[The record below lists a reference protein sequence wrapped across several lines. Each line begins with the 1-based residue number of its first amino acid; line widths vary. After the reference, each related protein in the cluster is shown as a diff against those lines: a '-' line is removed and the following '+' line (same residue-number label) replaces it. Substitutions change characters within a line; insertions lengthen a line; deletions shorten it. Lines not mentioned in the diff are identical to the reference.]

1 MALLPLSKP
10 TEMPSPSLPPERP
23 ITQRLMASL
32 LLSVLVAACG
42 GGGGGAGGSDGNT
55 VATAPSTPAT
65 PAAAPASSPA
75 SAPAIPTLT
84 VRARAHTTTGEGA
97 LMKVLVDGTLIGTA
111 VVRSSEFADHS
122 FSAAGLRAGAAVD
135 VVFASPAVAGQER
148 SLFVAYVSDGA
159 GTTVLQAG
167 ADVVFDRG
175 EGTAAFDGND
185 LLPGQSELWWAGA
198 LRLKWP
204 AASADTTARARRYAA
219 SRLLQQATF
228 GPTAAEIE
236 RVAAMTPETWIAE
249 QQALPYSTGY
259 AEHIQLQYAKG
270 DAYRPQGANYTP
282 AWIGQRFWA
291 SAATSPDQLRRRVGY
306 ALHHIFMASQV
317 DSNLHFEA
325 RAYGAYLDT
334 LNKNA
339 FGNFRQLLEEVVLS
353 PVMGIYLSHMRNR
366 KEDPVSGRTPDE
378 NCAREVMQL
387 FTIGLHQLN
396 LDGSLK
402 LGSNG
407 KPIETYNNDDV
418 MAMAKVFTGWGW
430 AFPDNQLT
438 ESNFLWG
445 SPDTSAARDQRID
458 TLKMRAY
465 PGQHSPA
472 EKRLFA
478 GTAQAVTIPANGSAE
493 TSMRMALD
501 ALFKHPNVGPFIGRL
516 LIQRLTTSN
525 PSPAYVA
532 RVATVFNNNGQGVRG
547 DLAAVVR
554 AVLLDAEARQAPADG
569 FGVLREPVL
578 RVAHWMRAF
587 GATSRSGDYMMAWDL
602 ENLAQ
607 RVMFAPSVFGYFR
620 PGYVPPNTRFSASGA
635 TAPEFQLVN
644 ESTTAGWVNTVD
656 ALVGAG
662 LGWTGS
668 APDVSTTLSVL
679 TALVTRGDGEGLLEH
694 LNLLLFA
701 GRMSPELRQD
711 ILDAVGGVG
720 LSTPTSQLNRAR
732 VALLLAL
739 ASPEYLAQR

>member
-1 MALLPLSKP
+1 MLTPSFPP
-10 TEMPSPSLPPERP
+10 TRF
-23 ITQRLMASL
+23 TAQRVVASL
-32 LLSVLVAACG
+32 LLTALVAGC
-42 GGGGGAGGSDGNT
+42 GGGAGGDAG
-55 VATAPSTPAT
+55 TASSTPAT
-65 PAAAPASSPA
+65 PAAAPAPA
-75 SAPAIPTLT
+75 SAPASAPPIPTLT
-84 VRARAHTTTGEGA
+84 VRARAQATTGDGA
-97 LMKVLVDGTLIGTA
+97 LMNVLVDGTVIGTA
-111 VVRSSEFADHS
+111 VVRSSEFADYS

-159 GTTVLQAG
+159 NVTMLPAA
-167 ADVVFDRG
+167 ADAVFDRG

-204 AASADTTARARRYAA
+204 AVSADATARARRYAA

-228 GPTAAEIE
+228 GPTGAEVE
-236 RVAAMTPETWIAE
+236 RVAAMTPEAWIAE

-259 AEHIQLQYAKG
+259 AEYVQSQYAKG
-270 DAYRPQGANYTP
+270 DAYRPQGAQYTP

-366 KEDPVSGRTPDE
+366 KEDPAAGRTPDE

-396 LDGSLK
+396 VDGSLK

-407 KPIETYNNDDV
+407 KPIETYTNDDV
-418 MAMAKVFTGWGW
+418 MAMAKVFTGWSW

-438 ESNFLWG
+438 ENNFLWA

-478 GTAQAVTIPANGSAE
+478 GTAQAVTIPANSSAE
-493 TSMRMALD
+493 TGMRMALD

-516 LIQRLTTSN
+516 LIQRLVTSN
-525 PSPAYVA
+525 PKPAYVA

-554 AVLLDAEARQAPADG
+554 AVLLDEEARQAPTAG

-578 RVAHWMRAF
+578 RVTHWMRAF

-602 ENLAQ
+602 EDLSQ

-620 PGYVPPNTRFSASGA
+620 PGYVPPNTQFSASGA

-644 ESTTAGWVNTVD
+644 ESTTASWVNTVD

-668 APDVSTTLSVL
+668 TTDVSTQLS
-679 TALVTRGDGEGLLEH
+679 ALVDLATRGDGQGLLEH

-720 LSTPTSQLNRAR
+720 LATSTSQLNRAR

>member
-1 MALLPLSKP
+1 
-10 TEMPSPSLPPERP
+10 
-23 ITQRLMASL
+23 
-32 LLSVLVAACG
+32 
-42 GGGGGAGGSDGNT
+42 
-55 VATAPSTPAT
+55 
-65 PAAAPASSPA
+65 
-75 SAPAIPTLT
+75 
-84 VRARAHTTTGEGA
+84 
-97 LMKVLVDGTLIGTA
+97 MKVLVDGTSIGTVA
-111 VVRSSEFADHS
+111 VRGGEFADYT
-122 FSAAGLRAGAAVD
+122 FSAPSLRAGAAVD
-135 VVFASPAVAGQER
+135 VVFASPAVMGEER

-159 GTTVLQAG
+159 NTTVLPAA
-167 ADVVFDRG
+167 ADAVFDRG
-175 EGTAAFDGND
+175 EGSAAFDGND

-204 AASADTTARARRYAA
+204 AASTDAAQARKFEA

-228 GPTAAEIE
+228 GPTWAEID
-236 RVAAMTPETWIAE
+236 RVAALSPEAWITE
-249 QQALPYSTGY
+249 QQALPYSAGFADY
-259 AEHIQLQYAKG
+259 IQSQYAKG
-270 DAYRPQGANYTP
+270 DAFRPHGTHYTP
-282 AWIGQRFWA
+282 TWIGQRFWA

-317 DSNLHFEA
+317 DSNLHYEA

-339 FGNFRQLLEEVVLS
+339 FGNFRNLLEEVVLS

-366 KEDPVSGRTPDE
+366 KEDPLTSRTPDE

-407 KPIETYNNDDV
+407 KPIETYTNADV
-418 MAMAKVFTGWGW
+418 MAMAKVFTGWSW

-438 ESNFLWG
+438 ENNFLWA
-445 SPDTSAARDQRID
+445 SPDTSAARDLRID

-465 PGQHSPA
+465 PGQHSTS

-478 GTAQAVTIPANGSAE
+478 GTAQAVTIPANSTAE
-493 TSMRMALD
+493 TSLRMALD
-501 ALFKHPNVGPFIGRL
+501 ALFKHPNVGPFIGRQ
-516 LIQRLTTSN
+516 LIQRLVTSN
-525 PSPAYVA
+525 PSPAYVS

-554 AVLLDAEARQAPADG
+554 AVLLDAEARQAPAAG

-578 RVAHWMRAF
+578 RVTHWMRAF
-587 GATSRSGDYMMAWDL
+587 GATSRSGEYMMAWDL
-602 ENLAQ
+602 DNLSQ

-620 PGYVPPNTRFSASGA
+620 PGYVPPNTQFSASGA

-644 ESTTAGWVNTVD
+644 ESTTASWVNTVD

-668 APDVSTTLSVL
+668 APDVSTDLSAL
-679 TALVTRGDGEGLLEH
+679 TALVTRGDGQGLLNH

-701 GRMSPELRQD
+701 GRMSPELKQD

-720 LSTPTSQLNRAR
+720 LATPTSQLNRAR
-732 VALLLAL
+732 VALLLAM